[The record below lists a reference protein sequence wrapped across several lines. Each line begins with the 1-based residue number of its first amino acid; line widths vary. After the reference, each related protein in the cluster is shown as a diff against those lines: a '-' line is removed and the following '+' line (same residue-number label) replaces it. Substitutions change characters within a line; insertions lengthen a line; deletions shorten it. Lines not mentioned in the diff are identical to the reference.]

1 MSYYEFASDSGTG
14 YGSLEA
20 FHMSESEVRAH
31 WSLRAYGTGIG
42 YAPGPDS
49 EPVETAEELTGWY
62 WWACF
67 PGCLPDGDAVGPF
80 ETEREAV
87 IDAGGIW
94 DDLSESNGAVG

>member
-14 YGSLEA
+14 YGSLQTFQHPLIE
-20 FHMSESEVRAH
+20 FTQDGETLQGQES
-31 WSLRAYGTGIG
+31 L
-42 YAPGPDS
+42 
-49 EPVETAEELTGWY
+49 GWY
-62 WWACF
+62 WWPCF

-80 ETEREAV
+80 QTGREAV